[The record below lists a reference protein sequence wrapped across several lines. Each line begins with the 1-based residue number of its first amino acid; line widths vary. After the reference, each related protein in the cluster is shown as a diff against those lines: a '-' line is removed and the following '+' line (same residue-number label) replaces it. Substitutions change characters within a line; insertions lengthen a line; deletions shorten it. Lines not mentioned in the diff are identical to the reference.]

1 MIARDVTEA
10 MLVIKNKNVSLL
22 WELNTTFM
30 KILQKIVH
38 CINHQHCCVVT

>member
-1 MIARDVTEA
+1 MIARDVTAA

-30 KILQKIVH
+30 EILQK
-38 CINHQHCCVVT
+38 NFSLY